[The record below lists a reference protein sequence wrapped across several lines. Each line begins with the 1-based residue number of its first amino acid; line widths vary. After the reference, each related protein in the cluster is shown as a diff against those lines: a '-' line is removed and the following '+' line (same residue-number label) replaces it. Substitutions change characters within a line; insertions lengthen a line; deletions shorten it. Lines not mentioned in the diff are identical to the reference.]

1 MGLRGLTSVAPGDDV
16 RDVPLGQEGEVE
28 DVGGVVLPGHGVH
41 HLRVNSDL
49 DVLPL
54 GVTHLKIEGTV
65 NTVCFD
71 SSQIS
76 DFIY

>member
-1 MGLRGLTSVAPGDDV
+1 M
-16 RDVPLGQEGEVE
+16 E
-28 DVGGVVLPGHGVH
+28 DVGGVVLPGQRVH

-54 GVTHLKIEGTV
+54 SVTHLKIEGTV

-71 SSQIS
+71 SSKITYL
-76 DFIY
+76 IY